1 MLRLFQKT
9 MLGQINDS
17 HVHVADI
24 KGYEVV
30 VLSIIVILI
39 ILIGVL
45 PNGLLHLSE
54 ASVSQL
60 LQQIK

>member
-1 MLRLFQKT
+1 
-9 MLGQINDS
+9 LGQINDS